1 MAWDQQQLANAQ
13 TIIKVGL
20 GLGMSRRDIR
30 IGLMVALQESGL
42 RNLDYGDRDSLGIF
56 QQRPSQGWGT
66 PDQVT
71 NAEYAAQKFFNALK
85 GVKNRDEM
93 SLTLAGQAVQRSAY
107 PYAYADD
114 ADDAAQLLKQL
125 GFSGGGGRDDFRQ
138 PKGQNIMDQLGPEFK
153 AITQPTVP
161 VPMSQQLA
169 PTADTI
175 LGAGP
180 VLAPMDFSEIMAP
193 QYDTEDAF
201 KQIARGGRGGGAAT
215 GDAGK
220 MLKFAKRFIGTP
232 YVWGGTT
239 PSGFDCSGFT
249 QYVFKKFGIDLPRV
263 SADQGRM
270 GKRISLDKL
279 KPGELVFWDNSA
291 RNNGA
296 DHVAIYLGNGKI
308 IEAPRPGRSVQISS
322 MYDQANAWG
331 VRL

>member
-1 MAWDQQQLANAQ
+1 
-13 TIIKVGL
+13 
-20 GLGMSRRDIR
+20 
-30 IGLMVALQESGL
+30 
-42 RNLDYGDRDSLGIF
+42 
-56 QQRPSQGWGT
+56 
-66 PDQVT
+66 
-71 NAEYAAQKFFNALK
+71 
-85 GVKNRDEM
+85 
-93 SLTLAGQAVQRSAY
+93 
-107 PYAYADD
+107 
-114 ADDAAQLLKQL
+114 
-125 GFSGGGGRDDFRQ
+125 
-138 PKGQNIMDQLGPEFK
+138 
-153 AITQPTVP
+153 
-161 VPMSQQLA
+161 
-169 PTADTI
+169 
-175 LGAGP
+175 
-180 VLAPMDFSEIMAP
+180 
-193 QYDTEDAF
+193 
-201 KQIARGGRGGGAAT
+201 
-215 GDAGK
+215 